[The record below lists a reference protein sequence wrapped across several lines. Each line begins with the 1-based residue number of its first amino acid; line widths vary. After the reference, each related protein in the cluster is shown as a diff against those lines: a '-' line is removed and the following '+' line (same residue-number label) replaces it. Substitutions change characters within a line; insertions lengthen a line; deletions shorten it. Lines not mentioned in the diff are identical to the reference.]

1 VVQKSNGQIF
11 APSVENTQN
20 QENVKLK
27 LNKMRKE
34 IADFITVTDNYEHP
48 DLTMYSSESAD
59 GYDLY
64 ILKEEGV
71 GRIVEEENVFIYTDD
86 LIDRLC
92 DEYIHDKTPIEIYVS
107 EDLIEDLDLIEE
119 LIERFEDEEEEEY
132 EDEDRKYDEYK
143 DDKLCE

>member
-1 VVQKSNGQIF
+1 M
-11 APSVENTQN
+11 N
-20 QENVKLK
+20 QCGTLK
-27 LNKMRKE
+27 QWCGSGTAKN
-34 IADFITVTDNYEHP
+34 
-48 DLTMYSSESAD
+48 ESAD
-59 GYDLY
+59 GYELY
-64 ILKEEGV
+64 ILKEVFV
-71 GRIVEEENVFIYTDD
+71 GRIAEEENVFIYTDD

-92 DEYIHDKTPIEIYVS
+92 DEYIQDKTPIEIYVS

>member
-1 VVQKSNGQIF
+1 
-11 APSVENTQN
+11 
-20 QENVKLK
+20 
-27 LNKMRKE
+27 MRKE

-48 DLTMYSSESAD
+48 DITMYSSESAD

-71 GRIVEEENVFIYTDD
+71 GRIVEEENVFIYKDD

-92 DEYIHDKTPIEIYVS
+92 DEYIHGKTPIEIYVND
-107 EDLIEDLDLIEE
+107 DLIEDLDLIEE
-119 LIERFEDEEEEEY
+119 LTDRFIEEEEEER

-143 DDKLCE
+143 DDQLCE

>member
-1 VVQKSNGQIF
+1 MEKRKQKFIN
-11 APSVENTQN
+11 
-20 QENVKLK
+20 
-27 LNKMRKE
+27 MRKE
-34 IADFITVTDNYEHP
+34 IADFITVTDNYEYP
-48 DLTMYSSESAD
+48 DITMYSSESAD

-92 DEYIHDKTPIEIYVS
+92 DEYIQDKTPIEIYVND
-107 EDLIEDLDLIEE
+107 DLIEDLDLIKE
-119 LIERFEDEEEEEY
+119 LTERFVDEEEEER

-143 DDKLCE
+143 DDQL